1 MSINRWQLA
10 LEVYSMM
17 TDEELKVE
25 GLKALTEAL
34 GDVQAEK
41 FIALITRSP
50 FDYTKWQRKL
60 WVEKSVEE
68 ISDAAMKLR
77 KSKDGG
83 S

>member
-1 MSINRWQLA
+1 MI
-10 LEVYSMM
+10 

-25 GLKALTEAL
+25 GLRALTEAL

-41 FIALITRSP
+41 FIALIMRSQ

-77 KSKDGG
+77 NSKP

>member
-1 MSINRWQLA
+1 MI
-10 LEVYSMM
+10 

-41 FIALITRSP
+41 FIALIMQSP

-60 WVEKSVEE
+60 WIEKSVED
-68 ISDAAMKLR
+68 ISDAAMNLR
-77 KSKDGG
+77 NSKPD
-83 S
+83 

>member
-1 MSINRWQLA
+1 MI
-10 LEVYSMM
+10 
-17 TDEELKVE
+17 TKVE

-41 FIALITRSP
+41 FTALVMRSQ

-77 KSKDGG
+77 KSTDGG

>member
-1 MSINRWQLA
+1 MI
-10 LEVYSMM
+10 
-17 TDEELKVE
+17 TDEQLKVE

-34 GDVQAEK
+34 RDVQAEK
-41 FIALITRSP
+41 FIALVMRSR

-77 KSKDGG
+77 ESKDGG
-83 S
+83 N

>member
-1 MSINRWQLA
+1 MI
-10 LEVYSMM
+10 

-41 FIALITRSP
+41 FIALVMRSR
-50 FDYTKWQRKL
+50 FDYTKSQRKL

-77 KSKDGG
+77 KSKEGD

>member
-1 MSINRWQLA
+1 MI
-10 LEVYSMM
+10 
-17 TDEELKVE
+17 TDEQLKVE
-25 GLKALTEAL
+25 GLKALTEDL

-41 FIALITRSP
+41 FIALVMRSR

-77 KSKDGG
+77 KSKDGDG
-83 S
+83 

>member
-1 MSINRWQLA
+1 MI
-10 LEVYSMM
+10 

-41 FIALITRSP
+41 FIALIMRSP

-60 WVEKSVEE
+60 
-68 ISDAAMKLR
+68 
-77 KSKDGG
+77 
-83 S
+83 

>member
-1 MSINRWQLA
+1 MI
-10 LEVYSMM
+10 

-41 FIALITRSP
+41 FIALIMRSP

-77 KSKDGG
+77 NSKPT
-83 S
+83 

>member
-1 MSINRWQLA
+1 MI
-10 LEVYSMM
+10 
-17 TDEELKVE
+17 TDEQLKVE

-41 FIALITRSP
+41 FIALVMRSR

-77 KSKDGG
+77 KSKDGD

>member
-1 MSINRWQLA
+1 MI
-10 LEVYSMM
+10 
-17 TDEELKVE
+17 TDEQLKVE

-41 FIALITRSP
+41 FIALVMRSR

-77 KSKDGG
+77 KSKDGDG
-83 S
+83 

>member
-1 MSINRWQLA
+1 MI
-10 LEVYSMM
+10 

-41 FIALITRSP
+41 FIALILRSP

-60 WVEKSVEE
+60 WVEKSVED
-68 ISDAAMKLR
+68 ISDAAMNLR
-77 KSKDGG
+77 NSKPD
-83 S
+83 

>member
-1 MSINRWQLA
+1 MI
-10 LEVYSMM
+10 
-17 TDEELKVE
+17 TDEQLKVE

-41 FIALITRSP
+41 FIALVMRSR

-60 WVEKSVEE
+60 WVEKSLEE